1 MYRIFIV
8 EDDEIIARSI
18 RKHLER
24 WDYEV
29 SVAGNFANIIE
40 EFLRFAPQLVL
51 MDIKLPFYN
60 GYHWCAEIRKISKV
74 PVIFLS
80 SAADNMNI
88 VEREYQKL
96 LHISFAEKVRQ
107 ENEALRQQRDM
118 REYYAMWVHQIKT
131 PIFALKLLLEEHQED
146 GERNEELEEL
156 FCIEQYVE
164 MALQYVRLE
173 SETTDFLME
182 HVALDGLIRSA
193 IRKYA
198 RLFLL

>member
-24 WDYEV
+24 WDYEA

-51 MDIKLPFYN
+51 MDVKLPFYN

-74 PVIFLS
+74 PVIFLF

-96 LHISFAEKVRQ
+96 LHISLAEKVRQ

-118 REYYAMWVHQIKT
+118 REYYAMWAHQIKT